1 MENMSVILS
10 IPGYLRVTEKV
21 QVMCRMKEKMVNTT
35 KDPQEVIA
43 ETMQELGYDK
53 SRMATFVSK
62 ENMKRCL
69 RKMRQ
74 TSLNPPVEPDVR

>member
-1 MENMSVILS
+1 
-10 IPGYLRVTEKV
+10 
-21 QVMCRMKEKMVNTT
+21 MCRMKEKMINST

-53 SRMATFVSK
+53 SRMSNFVSK
-62 ENMKRCL
+62 ENMKRSL